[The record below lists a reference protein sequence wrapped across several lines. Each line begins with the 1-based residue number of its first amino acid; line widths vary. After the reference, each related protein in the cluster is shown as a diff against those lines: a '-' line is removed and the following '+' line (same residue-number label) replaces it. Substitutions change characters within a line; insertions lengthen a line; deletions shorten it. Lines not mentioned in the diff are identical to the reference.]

1 MTFKGVTAKLWIL
14 MVTLV
19 LLVIV
24 AFGLAVNFL
33 FADFYTNQKLT
44 SLEHSAKEIASSL
57 SGVKTMD
64 ELQAQLANFHYTEN
78 TTVVVLNNLDQV
90 EIIVPGIRGMG
101 RGMGMGMSMSPGFT
115 LDDVNFGKVMG
126 GSTVA
131 TTLSLTNGAA
141 YAVAATPLKLGEV
154 TWALVVSSPL
164 APVTESI
171 NSFRHMLYYVAG
183 VAVILATL
191 FALWLSR
198 TLATP
203 LVEMNRVARRMSEG
217 DFSDRLQITSQDEIG
232 DLGQSLN
239 KLAEDL
245 DRHIKL
251 LSREKERLGG
261 ILASIGDAV
270 ITLNDREELVQA
282 NGPAEDLWLDD
293 ENRKN
298 VIMDELRHALQAVTR
313 TGNTVTRDVELDTQV
328 LSIHMEPLKEAEG
341 QNGGVAVV
349 RDVTAGR
356 RQEKQRREL
365 MATISHELRT
375 PIHLIQGQL
384 EALVDGLVPPVEQI
398 NYLEMSLE
406 EVQRLGRLVGDLQ
419 EINRLE
425 RGFPVVQNRLDLAQ
439 LAMEVAEKYKGK
451 AENNQVALQVNAEQA
466 IISGDKD
473 RLTQVFVNL
482 LENSLRY
489 TPAGGRVEVVVHPSK
504 DVAEMVIKDTG
515 SGITT
520 ENLPLIWESFFRG
533 DQSGKEHMGL
543 GLTIVKRIIEAHG
556 GTVGAASEPGKGTS
570 FTIRI
575 PLMKE

>member
-44 SLEHSAKEIASSL
+44 SLEQSAKEIASSL